1 MRRLNQ
7 QAAGGSS
14 TPSTAAPTPAGSPRQ
29 KDEPLPA
36 VPNSVTIGGAIQPKE
51 DIETETPEYLTLS
64 PGQTP
69 WTVVLDALDPNLLDP
84 VWQVR
89 HGAALSVME
98 LLRNVG
104 NDIAPALLLDLARD
118 LLTLLALDRFGDFVG
133 DSVIAPV
140 RETAAQALGVLLKY
154 LPKEAVA
161 EVHHTLMSMV
171 QQSWAVR
178 GKEAKDLGRGE
189 KFSWEVRHAG
199 LLGLKYEVA
208 VRKDLLGVA
217 DAIEANGHK
226 TEMEDIKPD
235 VEAAT
240 NGHAAN
246 GSETNYLRDVVD
258 AAVLA

>member
-1 MRRLNQ
+1 M
-7 QAAGGSS
+7 
-14 TPSTAAPTPAGSPRQ
+14 PS
-29 KDEPLPA
+29 
-36 VPNSVTIGGAIQPKE
+36 NSVTIGGAIQPKE
-51 DIETETPEYLTLS
+51 DVETEAPESLTLS
-64 PGQTP
+64 PNQTP

-98 LLRNVG
+98 LLRHVG
-104 NDIAPALLLDLARD
+104 NDISPAFLLDLARD

-154 LPKEAVA
+154 LPNDAVA
-161 EVHHTLMSMV
+161 EVHATLMSMV
-171 QQSWAVR
+171 KQSWAVR
-178 GKEAKDLGRGE
+178 GKDAKDVGRGE

-208 VRKDLLGVA
+208 VRQDLLGVA
-217 DAIEANGHK
+217 EPVAINGHK
-226 TEMEDIKPD
+226 TEDAEDIKPD
-235 VEAAT
+235 VQAVSNGDTT
-240 NGHAAN
+240 NGA
-246 GSETNYLRDVVD
+246 ETSYLRDVVE